1 MPGLIPSRG
10 WLQPV
15 NVEPIDRE
23 AMETRSDAYAAL
35 MAAGRAAYARRDW
48 AACHEA
54 FARAA
59 EGAALST
66 DDLNAM
72 ATAAW
77 QVGRGREAL
86 RTAEQ
91 VFTRLVRTDPGSAA
105 MKSVELALGWFTR
118 GDLTIAQDWMNRTRR
133 LLSGSAGVPT
143 HGYLAYLDAM
153 MADSP
158 DALAEQVRTL
168 RELSARLQHPAVTA
182 LCHTVEAQQAI
193 LEARMADAYDRID
206 EAMLPVLADQLP
218 VDWAGEIYWVVLDRC
233 HRLADLPRL
242 QDWTVS
248 MRRWCDDFAAS
259 ANHGRVCDVHRL
271 HVLAA
276 TDDLPL
282 LEGQLFAVSRAL
294 EDVNRRAS
302 GEGYYQLGEVRRRR
316 GEVAGAFAAFARART
331 MGVEPQPGEAL
342 LQASQGRPDEA
353 WKALRTV
360 FAATDRL
367 GRMPLLEAMVRV
379 ALARDDLD
387 EARRCCDELEQGAR
401 AFGTPGFRAW
411 AARTRGAVL
420 LREGRP
426 ADALNALQAALDE
439 QRSQHARF
447 ETAEIHE
454 WMATAHRALGDDAA
468 AAADLAAA
476 TELYAGL
483 SRG

>member
-1 MPGLIPSRG
+1 
-10 WLQPV
+10 
-15 NVEPIDRE
+15 
-23 AMETRSDAYAAL
+23 METRPDAHTAL
-35 MAAGRAAYARRDW
+35 VAAGRAAYARRDW

-72 ATAAW
+72 AMAAW

-91 VFTRLVRTDPGSAA
+91 VFARLVRTDPASAA

-118 GDLTIAQDWMNRTRR
+118 GDVTIAQDWMNRTRR
-133 LLSGSAGVPT
+133 LLSGSVAGPT

-153 MADSP
+153 IADSP
-158 DALAEQVRTL
+158 DALADQVRAL
-168 RELSARLQHPAVTA
+168 QELSARLQHPAVTA

-193 LEARMADAYDRID
+193 LDARMSDAYGLID

-242 QDWTVS
+242 RDWTVS

-276 TDDLPL
+276 SGDLPL
-282 LEGQLFAVSRAL
+282 LEGQLFGVSRAL

-302 GEGYYQLGEVRRRR
+302 GAGYYQLGEVRRRR

-342 LQASQGRPDEA
+342 LQASQGRSDEA
-353 WKALRTV
+353 WKALRTAL
-360 FAATDRL
+360 AATDRL
-367 GRMPLLEAMVRV
+367 GRMSLLEATVRV
-379 ALARDDLD
+379 ALDRDDLD
-387 EARRCCDELEQGAR
+387 EARRCCDELESGAR
-401 AFGTPGFRAW
+401 AFSTPGFRAL
-411 AARTRGAVL
+411 AARARGAVL
-420 LREGRP
+420 LRQGRH
-426 ADALNALQAALDE
+426 AEALDALRSALHE
-439 QRSQHARF
+439 YRSQQARF
-447 ETAEIHE
+447 EAAEVHE
-454 WMATAHRALGDDAA
+454 WMATAHRALGDSAA
-468 AAADLAAA
+468 AAAELAA
-476 TELYAGL
+476 TSELYAGL
-483 SRG
+483 PRG